1 MEHEFLS
8 ELLRDE
14 SCPPNSSQAHPQTEL
29 VSTILS
35 DASHAVGTDSID
47 EAMRVQLISEGRK
60 LGGIPL
66 MSVVKQQRGGPGA
79 NCIELD
85 SQLLF
90 HSHQAILPT
99 LS

>member
-1 MEHEFLS
+1 MS
-8 ELLRDE
+8 
-14 SCPPNSSQAHPQTEL
+14 A
-29 VSTILS
+29 IAS
-35 DASHAVGTDSID
+35 DASNAVGTDAID
-47 EAMRVQLISEGRK
+47 EAIERKRVQLVSEVRK